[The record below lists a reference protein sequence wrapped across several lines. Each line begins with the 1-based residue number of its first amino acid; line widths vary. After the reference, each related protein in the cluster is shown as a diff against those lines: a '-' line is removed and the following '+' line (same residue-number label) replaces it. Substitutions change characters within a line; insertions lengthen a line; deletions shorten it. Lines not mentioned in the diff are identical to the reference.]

1 MTEEDYK
8 DVITSYQ
15 QKAFELFNQNIV
27 YETQINTLKKNIIE
41 LQSEIQVFDAL
52 GANVYSGYVNQFSLP
67 TAGMYFVQIINPQGQ
82 IVDIK
87 KIILQ

>member
-8 DVITSYQ
+8 DVIASYQ

-41 LQSEIQVFDAL
+41 LQSEIQTL
-52 GANVYSGYVNQFSLP
+52 KSMQKESNENSYW
-67 TAGMYFVQIINPQGQ
+67 IN
-82 IVDIK
+82 I
-87 KIILQ
+87 

>member
-8 DVITSYQ
+8 DVIASYQ

-41 LQSEIQVFDAL
+41 LQSEIQTL
-52 GANVYSGYVNQFSLP
+52 KSMHKESNENSYWINILNNPIYIGNYRYIP
-67 TAGMYFVQIINPQGQ
+67 TWGLEWQIP
-82 IVDIK
+82 
-87 KIILQ
+87 ILE